1 MDYQY
6 LEMLVAA
13 MRRAQGADM
22 KELLYVAAKY
32 TGKNVSIK
40 SMERHIGM
48 LRKKHL
54 LRIEVRNY
62 RYDVEQD
69 FNMNRFLAASVNN
82 QFAEMVQVKGQ
93 EVPVFDLGYFN
104 LGHQGFYM
112 KDVISALKQS
122 RRMEI
127 EYKSLASNIS
137 KRRMVEPMFIR
148 WYASQWYLFARDC
161 GLEPDEPPRA
171 FRLDCI
177 RDVRLEEPFVARPD
191 DAPGVFGRRF
201 IGVSGHDAD
210 AQEVVL
216 HVDAPGYRWLQAT
229 VDFEQLDVRA
239 IPLEAPRGWVELHWT
254 IDPNAEFMELLM
266 RLRNSFRIVAPN
278 SLKRQY
284 KKRLL
289 ELLKAID

>member
-32 TGKNVSIK
+32 TGKNVSKK
-40 SMERHIGM
+40 SLERHLRM
-48 LRKKHL
+48 LREKHL
-54 LRIEVRNY
+54 LRIEVRKY
-62 RYDVEQD
+62 RYYVEQD

-161 GLEPDEPPRA
+161 GLGADESPRA

-177 RDVRLEEPFVARPD
+177 RDVRLEDPFVARPD

>member
-32 TGKNVSIK
+32 TGKNVSKK
-40 SMERHIGM
+40 SLERHLRM
-48 LRKKHL
+48 LREKHL
-54 LRIEVRNY
+54 LRIEVRKY
-62 RYDVEQD
+62 RYYVEQD

-161 GLEPDEPPRA
+161 GLEQDEPPRA

-177 RDVRLEEPFVARPD
+177 RDVRLEDPFVARPD

>member
-32 TGKNVSIK
+32 TGKNVSKK
-40 SMERHIGM
+40 SLERHLRM
-48 LRKKHL
+48 LREKHL
-54 LRIEVRNY
+54 LRIEVRKY
-62 RYDVEQD
+62 RYYVEQD

-137 KRRMVEPMFIR
+137 KRRLVEPMFIR

-161 GLEPDEPPRA
+161 GLGADEPPRA

-177 RDVRLEEPFVARPD
+177 RDVRLEEPFVARPE

-229 VDFEQLDVRA
+229 VDFEQLDVLA
-239 IPLEAPRGWVELHWT
+239 IPLEAPRGWVELRWT

-278 SLKRQY
+278 SLKKQY

>member
-32 TGKNVSIK
+32 TGKNVSKK
-40 SMERHIGM
+40 SLERHVRM
-48 LRKKHL
+48 LREKHL
-54 LRIEVRNY
+54 LRIEVRKY
-62 RYDVEQD
+62 RYYVEQD

-161 GLEPDEPPRA
+161 GLGPDEPPRA

-177 RDVRLEEPFVARPD
+177 RDVRLEDPFVARPD

-201 IGVSGHDAD
+201 SGVSGHDAD

>member
-32 TGKNVSIK
+32 TGKNVSKK
-40 SMERHIGM
+40 SLERHVRM
-48 LRKKHL
+48 LREKHL
-54 LRIEVRNY
+54 LRIEVRKY
-62 RYDVEQD
+62 RYYVEQD

>member
-62 RYDVEQD
+62 RYYVEQD

-161 GLEPDEPPRA
+161 GFGPDEPPRA

-229 VDFEQLDVRA
+229 VDFEQLDVRE

>member
-32 TGKNVSIK
+32 TGKNVSKK
-40 SMERHIGM
+40 SLERHLRM
-48 LRKKHL
+48 LREKHL
-54 LRIEVRNY
+54 LRIEVRKY
-62 RYDVEQD
+62 RYYVEQD

-137 KRRMVEPMFIR
+137 KRRLVEPMFIR

-161 GLEPDEPPRA
+161 GLGADEPPRA

-177 RDVRLEEPFVARPD
+177 RDVRLEEPFVAQPD

-278 SLKRQY
+278 SLKMQY

>member
-32 TGKNVSIK
+32 TGKNVSKK
-40 SMERHIGM
+40 SLERHLRM
-48 LRKKHL
+48 LREKHL
-54 LRIEVRNY
+54 LRIEVRKY
-62 RYDVEQD
+62 RYYVEQD

-161 GLEPDEPPRA
+161 GLGPDESPRA

-177 RDVRLEEPFVARPD
+177 RDVRLEEPFVARPE

-216 HVDAPGYRWLQAT
+216 HVDAPGYRWLKAT

-278 SLKRQY
+278 SLKKQY

>member
-32 TGKNVSIK
+32 TGKNVSKK
-40 SMERHIGM
+40 SMERHLRM
-48 LRKKHL
+48 LREKHL
-54 LRIEVRNY
+54 LRIEVRKY
-62 RYDVEQD
+62 RYYVEQD
-69 FNMNRFLAASVNN
+69 FNTNRFLAASVNN

-161 GLEPDEPPRA
+161 GLGPDEPPRA

-177 RDVRLEEPFVARPD
+177 RDVRLEESFVARPD

-278 SLKRQY
+278 SFKKQY

-289 ELLKAID
+289 ELLKAVE